1 MSLHL
6 HALVIHI
13 RFVNCV
19 CSLFYLWHWKYIVCC
34 ILACSSFHEEN
45 VTSQVGQ
52 RLPQRV
58 HGLLRCRDSQCGFSE
73 LVNSWLVALL
83 DSLFVLASVVTWQIP
98 LLTATFGSCTF
109 LFELGLGDHT
119 RLWCNSCCAVF
130 NLKFDSL
137 MHWASRCWL
146 NLSRW
151 VHLISGDWI
160 WKRLVTCFWC
170 YYCAVTV
177 FDFLVILS
185 WHCLVKP
192 PWHDL
197 WIQFVRHYHGPPSG
211 DQHWQSG
218 GFALRGVWGR
228 LGGELGVGEQDARAH
243 ATWHNWIKI
252 WFIES
257 WLILCLQ
264 SESQIRV
271 LFMNKSTSTQGHHP
285 RFARHHDEQVHAGE
299 GAAWHRWQWAGRVMR
314 AMYFHSVL
322 ISCSILLQSFAVTV
336 IFEAIL
342 LMNRLIAE
350 GLEAHLLSSTRLVSL
365 QRMLWHIETTWNCM
379 CA

>member
-1 MSLHL
+1 MPWPQRVLTCASANIHCHVTSFACACHSYQICELCL
-6 HALVIHI
+6 FLVLP
-13 RFVNCV
+13 VTLEV
-19 CSLFYLWHWKYIVCC
+19 VCC

-119 RLWCNSCCAVF
+119 RLWCNSFCAVF

-285 RFARHHDEQVHAGE
+285 RFARHHDEQVMQEKERRGIADNEQAGSWE
-299 GAAWHRWQWAGRVMR
+299 LCIFTVSWFHVLF
-314 AMYFHSVL
+314 YF
-322 ISCSILLQSFAVTV
+322 
-336 IFEAIL
+336 
-342 LMNRLIAE
+342 N
-350 GLEAHLLSSTRLVSL
+350 HLL
-365 QRMLWHIETTWNCM
+365 
-379 CA
+379 